1 LAALSFAVISV
12 LIPLHLVVKVTF
24 TTTNKLYEETR
35 TLLSLG
41 PLYNH
46 YRHGSQMFATLLFAT
61 NLVFGVT
68 IGAGQKS
75 GMAQAII
82 ILVVEVISALG
93 TSIWLPWGSGA
104 SMGLISFLFCVAR
117 IVIAVLLVILTPTV
131 GSSFFDCLSQHL
143 AQSFVFQISIGPGPG
158 GWVAYGILI
167 ILALVYLALLA
178 MLFFKLVEATFRIV
192 GGLGFDRSRH
202 VSDSGL
208 LGVLGLLG
216 WCGFQSRSK
225 KRRRKSRKAHR
236 HTSAQGIPEISPYA
250 SPDPLLA
257 SVPPF
262 LESDSRKAS
271 TTHSGPPPSVLRPEH
286 ALPKPYRED
295 DDDEGYIM
303 GAWQPYAKKPG
314 YVPVAVPAP
323 APPQPNS
330 GFARIGGGRSH
341 IDTPYAIMDG
351 SASAFAARNGS
362 NQAIASSS
370 IGNGSTHTFPSVQQ
384 QSGDGSFY
392 RGHAFAANASA
403 SALYDDEDP
412 PPSLTSLTNVAR
424 QPEYAQLPPGAM
436 QPAHVRTK
444 SQTAIIEDASKVYG
458 LATTLTGNPIRGIAL
473 SGPSNSN
480 SEGGV
485 GTTRPHNTIP
495 QFSIT
500 TADDDDDDDD
510 GSTVEEQP
518 KKKPWYRIGRRRLD
532 SNDGLSSSLSP
543 TTPAVDSELGGFPAS
558 GGLSGSTGGSSSDT
572 SGSTPAQ
579 PTRSFVVIR
588 RPQAQ
593 SMSQL
598 NQSRSASQLQN
609 VTYPPS

>member
-1 LAALSFAVISV
+1 
-12 LIPLHLVVKVTF
+12 
-24 TTTNKLYEETR
+24 
-35 TLLSLG
+35 
-41 PLYNH
+41 
-46 YRHGSQMFATLLFAT
+46 MFSSIDLF
-61 NLVFGVT
+61 
-68 IGAGQKS
+68 
-75 GMAQAII
+75 
-82 ILVVEVISALG
+82 
-93 TSIWLPWGSGA
+93 
-104 SMGLISFLFCVAR
+104 
-117 IVIAVLLVILTPTV
+117 
-131 GSSFFDCLSQHL
+131 
-143 AQSFVFQISIGPGPG
+143 FQISIGPGPG

-178 MLFFKLVEATFRIV
+178 MLFFKLVEALFRIV
-192 GGLGFDRSRH
+192 GGMGFDRSRH

-216 WCGFQSRSK
+216 CCGFRSRSSK
-225 KRRRKSRKAHR
+225 KRRRKSRKAPR
-236 HTSAQGIPEISPYA
+236 RTPAQSEISSYA
-250 SPDPLLA
+250 SPNPLLA
-257 SVPPF
+257 SAPPF
-262 LESDSRKAS
+262 LSSDGRKTS
-271 TTHSGPPPSVLRPEH
+271 TTPSGPPPSVLRPEH

-303 GAWQPYAKKPG
+303 GAWHSYAQKPG
-314 YVPVAVPAP
+314 YSPVIESTP
-323 APPQPNS
+323 APPPQPKS

-351 SASAFAARNGS
+351 STSAFAARNGS
-362 NQAIASSS
+362 TQAIASSS

-392 RGHAFAANASA
+392 RGHAFAASASA

-424 QPEYAQLPPGAM
+424 QPEYGQLPPGAM

-458 LATTLTGNPIRGIAL
+458 PATTLTNPIGGIAL
-473 SGPSNSN
+473 GGPPNSN

-485 GTTRPHNTIP
+485 GSPRPHDAIP
-495 QFSIT
+495 HFSIT

-510 GSTVEEQP
+510 GSTIEEQP
-518 KKKPWYRIGRRRLD
+518 KKKPWYRIGRRRVD
-532 SNDGLSSSLSP
+532 SNDGFSP
-543 TTPAVDSELGGFPAS
+543 AAHAVDTEMGGIPTSS
-558 GGLSGSTGGSSSDT
+558 GMGVSTGGSSNDT
-572 SGSTPAQ
+572 GGSAPAQ

-588 RPQAQ
+588 RPQPQ

-609 VTYPPS
+609 ATYPPS